1 MDWIAWDDTLNTGH
15 PGMDADHKEL
25 AGLFDLLRD
34 AVEGG
39 KGKAACLQVLDKII
53 GHAQA
58 HFDRERALMAQH
70 RYPKADQHGAEHTM
84 LIHQAQALKLGVE
97 CDFAASTTELA
108 GFPEVWLAFHIL
120 FSDKELAEFLARAH
134 AHHPDAR

>member
-1 MDWIAWDDTLNTGH
+1 
-15 PGMDADHKEL
+15 MDADHRNWPGCSICCATLSRAARE
-25 AGLFDLLRD
+25 
-34 AVEGG
+34 
-39 KGKAACLQVLDKII
+39 KAACLQVLDKII